1 MWWPLRLLGTAAIPI
16 SYLKIAPLRLG
27 KDAGS
32 PPTRAASID
41 QQQKRAKR
49 GDRRQDDL
57 EYDHAPTVRSLGH
70 HLLIVTEVAISG

>member
-1 MWWPLRLLGTAAIPI
+1 MLETER
-16 SYLKIAPLRLG
+16 
-27 KDAGS
+27 